1 MQDAKS
7 PDYNQQFDM
16 FNKLYQAL
24 MSSIVAVPF
33 PVEYRAYIS
42 QNLGQGFMW
51 AREAFGAMMHQQAQ
65 KPQESKPE
73 EPATEELLPSESVA
87 APDAVNDH

>member
-24 MSSIVAVPF
+24 MSCVSSVPF
-33 PVEYRAYIS
+33 PAEYRSYIA
-42 QNLGQGFMW
+42 QNFGQGFMW
-51 AREAFGAMMHQQAQ
+51 AREAFGALMHQQSQ
-65 KPQESKPE
+65 KQQESKPD

-87 APDAVNDH
+87 VTDAVNDH